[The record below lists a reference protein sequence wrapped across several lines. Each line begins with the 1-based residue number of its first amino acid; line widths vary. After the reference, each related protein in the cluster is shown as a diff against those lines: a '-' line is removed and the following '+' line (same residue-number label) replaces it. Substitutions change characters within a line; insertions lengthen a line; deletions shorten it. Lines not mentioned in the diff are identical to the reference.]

1 MDIFSSVKEINRLLS
16 KGMLNIYLK
25 VTIEKK
31 VPCFL
36 LSKNI
41 NFHKSETEFKRHGV
55 KVGPA
60 PRHPGAQDWNPPQSL
75 KVGPGTPLKFK
86 SGTPGPLLKF
96 KSETPGPPTKFKSGT
111 PSPFFN

>member
-1 MDIFSSVKEINRLLS
+1 MDIFSSIKEINRLLS

-41 NFHKSETEFKRHGV
+41 NFHKNETEFKRHGV

-60 PRHPGAQDWNPPQSL
+60 PRHPGTQD
-75 KVGPGTPLKFK
+75 PGTPSKFK
-86 SGTPGPLLKF
+86 SGIRD
-96 KSETPGPPTKFKSGT
+96 PTKVQQWDPRTSFKI
-111 PSPFFN
+111 